1 MQFRTLAPVV
11 LFAAMVAAQPR
22 VEVPSTITV
31 CQPAAISWSGA
42 SGNVFLSAV
51 IGTDTSVTSSAQRT
65 SFPQQ
70 SGASGSYPWTVNV
83 QPGTTLTFII
93 NDSTGVQN
101 FSSQIQVVGQNT
113 CNAGADFSGAAAT
126 GSSSGSGSGSTSS
139 TRSGSGAASPTGT
152 PSGTSGNGASRSNVG
167 ALALSA
173 GAALVGGAL
182 VFA

>member
-51 IGTDTSVTSSAQRT
+51 IGTDTSVTSSAQRM

-70 SGASGSYPWTVNV
+70 SGPSGSYPWTVNV
-83 QPGTTLTFII
+83 QPGTTLTFIV

-126 GSSSGSGSGSTSS
+126 GSSSGSGSTSS
-139 TRSGSGAASPTGT
+139 TRSGSSGAASPTGSG
-152 PSGTSGNGASRSNVG
+152 SGTSGNGASRSNVG